1 MRLLGDVKTAASLIV
16 TTDTAWP
23 ALPLA
28 TEELDEEV
36 VHHAYAAIT
45 NQHYPASREGAKRI
59 GDKRL
64 TQARSHVLLAV
75 MARAT
80 VVCPV
85 PS

>member
-45 NQHYPASREGAKRI
+45 NQHYPASREGAKALSASETNALPRPE
-59 GDKRL
+59 
-64 TQARSHVLLAV
+64 AMCSS
-75 MARAT
+75 
-80 VVCPV
+80 P
-85 PS
+85 